1 MNLNATVR
9 QRDPPLNE
17 TLPSSTALKV
27 RFMREKH
34 VVDYVQKELSPQ
46 AGDWEPKWSTTT
58 VDLRWHAT
66 LLQHA
71 TVVIPL

>member
-1 MNLNATVR
+1 MR
-9 QRDPPLNE
+9 P
-17 TLPSSTALKV
+17 LPSSTALKV

-46 AGDWEPKWSTTT
+46 AGDWEPKWSTTM

-71 TVVIPL
+71 TVVTQGKNKCLTRYDALDA

>member
-1 MNLNATVR
+1 MR
-9 QRDPPLNE
+9 P
-17 TLPSSTALKV
+17 LPSSTALKV

-46 AGDWEPKWSTTT
+46 AGDWEPKWSTTM

-71 TVVIPL
+71 TVVTQGKKQMLDAL